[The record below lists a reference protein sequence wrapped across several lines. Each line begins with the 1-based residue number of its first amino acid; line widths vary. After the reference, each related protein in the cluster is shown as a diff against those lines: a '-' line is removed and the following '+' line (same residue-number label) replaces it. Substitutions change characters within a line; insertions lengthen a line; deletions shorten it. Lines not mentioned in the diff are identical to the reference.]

1 MYCCPLSPAQL
12 VEDVQKLKLDCPS
25 NPNPMHCAIR
35 CCYDGLAVIQV
46 ADILDRH
53 RYNLLLWNPTTRESI
68 VLPPLEFPRAP
79 DSCFGLGYDSTSG
92 EYKILRGSC
101 WRRIDEHP
109 HGICS
114 LVFAMQFLAFVC
126 AAFHWIAISNN
137 CFMVVSFS
145 ISNEVYGEIPLSEEI
160 LSLRPAP
167 GGIGVCVLG
176 GMLCVHSNTN
186 LPGNNIFKVWELK
199 EYGVKGSWMPLLTV
213 EDSWFLNAKPKYR
226 FADGEV
232 LFWCMSYKPVGHAF
246 RTCNG
251 PFRSWPRCDTIQSGF
266 TFTESLISPKSLT
279 Y

>member
-1 MYCCPLSPAQL
+1 MYCCPLSPVQL

-35 CCYDGLAVIQV
+35 CCYDGLAIIQV

-68 VLPPLEFPRAP
+68 ILPPLEFPRAP
-79 DSCFGLGYDSTSG
+79 DYCFGLGYDSTSG
-92 EYKILRGSC
+92 EYKILRICQDTGRNKLPNEILGLKGDSC

-114 LVFAMQFLAFVC
+114 LVFAMQFLAFVR
-126 AAFHWIAISNN
+126 ATFHWIAISNN
-137 CFMVVSFS
+137 S
-145 ISNEVYGEIPLSEEI
+145 
-160 LSLRPAP
+160 P

-266 TFTESLISPKSLT
+266 TFISHSRYLVRT
-279 Y
+279 LVWLLVLSIAH